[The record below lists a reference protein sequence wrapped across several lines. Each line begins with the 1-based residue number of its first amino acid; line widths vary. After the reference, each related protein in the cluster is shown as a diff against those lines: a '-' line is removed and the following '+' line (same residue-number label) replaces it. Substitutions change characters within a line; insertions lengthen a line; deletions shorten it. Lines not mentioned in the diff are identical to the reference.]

1 MNVAMNR
8 ALKLALLTG
17 MAVIALSGCLNGN
30 SAPSKA
36 KEASSPDPATIPELS
51 FVFSQMQRSADLLDV
66 QERMNRILVD
76 KIGAK
81 IKLVPIP
88 SDDYSQ
94 QLNLMMLKK
103 EPLDL
108 FVSINSRE
116 FKNMIINE
124 HIRPLR
130 DLVERYGPDIKQT
143 IGDSMLDN
151 LTIGSD
157 LYAIPSMRDWAS
169 SHGIMIRKDL
179 AEKHGI
185 APASIRTIDDVER
198 MLAIIKAHE
207 PGLTPIAAFNTQ
219 SIYTGL
225 SNGIYDA
232 MEDRLGVLPDFDH
245 DLQLVN
251 LYETEQYAEDLRRIR
266 RWYLK
271 GYVSEDAAVSEDTGR
286 ELVRA
291 GAAFAYFSSLKPG
304 VEEQES
310 RLTGRPMIA
319 VPLTEATMTTSTIKV
334 FGMSMTART
343 PHPKKAME
351 LLNLLYADRELLN
364 LLNYGIEGK
373 HYVKS
378 TDQSIAYPP
387 GINASNVGY
396 SFNNYEAGNQFI
408 SYTWDSDS
416 SELWE
421 RTVQF
426 NQSARQSR
434 ALGFSFN
441 PEPVKNELSAIEAVL
456 MKYVSGLE
464 TGTLDPDVTLPEFRS
479 ALRTAG
485 IDRVIAEKQKQLNDW
500 SRRNG

>member
-1 MNVAMNR
+1 MNVVMNR
-8 ALKLALLTG
+8 ALKLVLLTG
-17 MAVIALSGCLNGN
+17 VAALALAGCLNGH
-30 SAPSKA
+30 SLPIAK
-36 KEASSPDPATIPELS
+36 KEAVSPDAAAIPELS
-51 FVFSQMQRSADLLDV
+51 LVFSQMQRSADLLDV
-66 QERMNRILVD
+66 QEQMNRILVD

-81 IKLVPIP
+81 VKLVPIP

-108 FVSINSRE
+108 FVSINARE
-116 FKNMIINE
+116 FKNMIVNE

-143 IGDSMLDN
+143 IGDSMLDS

-157 LYAIPSMRDWAS
+157 LYAIPSIRDWAS
-169 SHGIMIRKDL
+169 SHGFMIRKDV
-179 AEKHGI
+179 AEKYGI
-185 APASIRTIDDVER
+185 SPASIRTIDDVEQ
-198 MLAIIKAHE
+198 MLAIIKAQE
-207 PGLTPIAAFNTQ
+207 SDLTPIASFNTQ

-225 SNGIYDA
+225 SSGAYDA
-232 MEDRLGVLPDFDH
+232 MEDRLGILPDFDH
-245 DLQLVN
+245 NLKLVN
-251 LYETEQYAEDLRRIR
+251 LYETEQYAKDLRRIR

-271 GYVSEDAAVSEDTGR
+271 GYIGEDAAVSEDTGR

-291 GAAFAYFSSLKPG
+291 GVAFAYFSSLKPG

-310 RLTGRPMIA
+310 RLTGRPMLA
-319 VPLTEATMTTSTIKV
+319 VQLTDATMTTSTIKL
-334 FGMSMTART
+334 FGMSMAART

-351 LLNLLYADRELLN
+351 LLNLLYADRDLLN

-373 HYVKS
+373 HYVKTS
-378 TDQSIAYPP
+378 DQTITYPP
-387 GINASNVGY
+387 GIDASNVGY

-416 SELWE
+416 PELWE

-426 NQSARQSR
+426 NQSARRSR

-456 MKYVSGLE
+456 RKYVSGLE
-464 TGTLDPDVTLPEFRS
+464 TGTLDPDATLPEFRD
-479 ALRTAG
+479 ALRIAG
-485 IDRVIAEKQKQLNDW
+485 IDRVIAEKQKQLDTW
-500 SRRNG
+500 AGRTG